1 MSTVSSITLLIT
13 LNFKTV
19 DAFEEKVVDLDIE
32 ELVKASLESKTSLT
46 NVFPGNKV
54 HEGNDRFVC
63 VELHCGRLMMQSPRS
78 VLNIPS
84 MATTSSASVSLK
96 LLIDTKSHK
105 VLFAE
110 ASKEGLK
117 LLKASFESNAVLTN
131 VFLEKKEE

>member
-1 MSTVSSITLLIT
+1 MVVSDTEEED
-13 LNFKTV
+13 
-19 DAFEEKVVDLDIE
+19 DA
-32 ELVKASLESKTSLT
+32 
-46 NVFPGNKV
+46 
-54 HEGNDRFVC
+54 GNDRFVC
-63 VELHCGRLMMQSPRS
+63 VELLCGRLMMQSPRS